1 MSVEN
6 LKKLVINRKRLDEIN
21 SFLMD
26 PNNRLISDF
35 ISVVDKYG
43 GPEEINRKASIAG
56 KIENLIDKLNSKTK
70 ESE

>member
-6 LKKLVINRKRLDEIN
+6 LKKLVINRKRLDDIN

-35 ISVVDKYG
+35 ISVDDKYG
-43 GPEEINRKASIAG
+43 GPEEINRKAI
-56 KIENLIDKLNSKTK
+56 I
-70 ESE
+70 